1 MFETSVVQAR
11 AIQSR
16 GKYTLLT
23 VSLIAHSAVIIGA
36 IVIGIASVSFPKNA
50 PDEFAIPLIPVA
62 VTIPPPLGNPNATGQ
77 QKPPQAQPQQ
87 KQATAPLPT
96 QPVAPPVVPDNV
108 TPVDSGAST
117 GTETAG
123 GPATGIRGPIG
134 VPWGT
139 EGSPGEIDA
148 PPAAPTQAPVEHK
161 IYTVGEVKA
170 PVILHRVEPLYP
182 GVLQRARLNGK
193 VSVHCVIDKNGRV
206 RDAQVIYASN
216 PAFGDSVLR
225 ALQQWRYQ
233 PASLRGEAVDCYLD
247 LTVDFGVR

>member
-11 AIQSR
+11 AVPSR

-23 VSLIAHSAVIIGA
+23 VSLIAHSAVIVGA

-50 PDEFAIPLIPVA
+50 PDEFAVPILLPS
-62 VTIPPPLGNPNATGQ
+62 VTIPPPLGTPQGNNRPVQAAQ
-77 QKPPQAQPQQ
+77 PPQQQ
-87 KQATAPLPT
+87 RQQQTAPAPLQPT
-96 QPVAPPVVPDNV
+96 APTNIPENV
-108 TPVDSGAST
+108 TPADTPVSGDNST
-117 GTETAG
+117 PGDGPGT
-123 GPATGIRGPIG
+123 GPQG

-139 EGSPGEIDA
+139 EHSLGPIDA
-148 PPAAPTQAPVEHK
+148 PPAMPTQVPVENK

-182 GVLQRARLNGK
+182 GVLQRARMNGK
-193 VSVHCVIDKNGRV
+193 VAVHCVIDKNGRV
-206 RDAQVIYASN
+206 RDAQIVFASH
-216 PAFGDSVLR
+216 PAFAEAVQR